1 MSVHDVSFHVLPMQT
16 RFPFQYGIA
25 SMTALPHLFVTV
37 RGECGGVPLSG
48 VSSEGLPPKWFT
60 KDPETTFEDDLP
72 QMLEVITVAA
82 SNLTRAATG
91 TFFDHWKELYYRQE
105 SWARENGV
113 PPLLA
118 NLGVSL
124 MERALLDGFCRAMK
138 VSLAEA
144 LRSNVLG
151 LALGEVRDELAGN
164 DPADLLPAAPL
175 SRIVARHTVGLG
187 DPLTTAQVEAPLED
201 GLPFSLEECIAAYGI
216 DHFKVKL
223 CGVLEKDLAR
233 LRTLQEIF
241 QRDAAPDYKL
251 TLDGNEQFPDIA
263 TLAAHWQA
271 YRGDEAIRD
280 LLTHVLFVEQPL
292 HRDSAL
298 ADEVKDGLSTWS
310 DAPPLIIDE
319 SEADLTSLPRA
330 LDLGYA
336 GTSHKNCK
344 GIVKGIANACLLEH
358 RRRRDPGRQFVLS
371 GEDLANV
378 GPVALLQDLAVMAC
392 LGIDHVER
400 NGHHYFRGLSMYP
413 DAVQAAVLAE
423 HSDLYRRHEAG
434 FPTLNI
440 TAGSLEIGSVVTAPF
455 GTKTQLATSRLQTLD
470 AWLADPTAS
479 PSRSKQ

>member
-187 DPLTTAQVEAPLED
+187 DPLTTAALLAERALV
-201 GLPFSLEECIAAYGI
+201 
-216 DHFKVKL
+216 
-223 CGVLEKDLAR
+223 AR
-233 LRTLQEIF
+233 LGGGCQI
-241 QRDAAPDYKL
+241 PI
-251 TLDGNEQFPDIA
+251 G
-263 TLAAHWQA
+263 
-271 YRGDEAIRD
+271 
-280 LLTHVLFVEQPL
+280 
-292 HRDSAL
+292 AL
-298 ADEVKDGLSTWS
+298 ATVTADE
-310 DAPPLIIDE
+310 
-319 SEADLTSLPRA
+319 
-330 LDLGYA
+330 LDL
-336 GTSHKNCK
+336 
-344 GIVKGIANACLLEH
+344 
-358 RRRRDPGRQFVLS
+358 
-371 GEDLANV
+371 
-378 GPVALLQDLAVMAC
+378 
-392 LGIDHVER
+392 
-400 NGHHYFRGLSMYP
+400 
-413 DAVQAAVLAE
+413 QAAVTSLDGSRRIRGRGRGDAANAVGLGRRVADTLLAE
-423 HSDLYRRHEAG
+423 GAQDILDEARRS
-434 FPTLNI
+434 PT
-440 TAGSLEIGSVVTAPF
+440 GPG
-455 GTKTQLATSRLQTLD
+455 GQR
-470 AWLADPTAS
+470 
-479 PSRSKQ
+479 